1 VRFREICASRARLG
15 WFGIRFREVILGPIV
30 IVALAGS
37 PASPT
42 AIDKTG
48 EVFVG
53 AVSQADGGIAG
64 EVVAATGQDAIF
76 VGVANAPPF
85 ERLPKTGWSV
95 MNLGLHAIAT
105 LGRGERATAAVG
117 RGVFALERGK
127 ATKLGDAP
135 ANVIAL
141 GASAKAIA
149 IETDRGIAR
158 FDNGTWKP
166 LAKAPQHVDALLD
179 ARRALTARGV
189 IDLDTGAVVAWPLGF
204 HVQAAVA
211 VDEVVYAASARELA
225 IVKAGAVAKEAL
237 PPLATPIVGIVA
249 DKAGRVALVTR
260 GGQLA
265 QKLAATWTVNEL
277 RALPAIAHAGSPPAE
292 SK

>member
-1 VRFREICASRARLG
+1 
-15 WFGIRFREVILGPIV
+15 VILAPIV
-30 IVALAGS
+30 IVALAGPATS
-37 PASPT
+37 PI

-48 EVFVG
+48 EVFVN
-53 AVSQADGGIAG
+53 AVSQPDGGIAG
-64 EVVAATGQDAIF
+64 DVVAATGQDAIF
-76 VGVANAPPF
+76 VGVDKAPPF

-105 LGRGERATAAVG
+105 LGRGARATAAVG
-117 RGVFALERGK
+117 RAVFTLERGK
-127 ATKLGDAP
+127 ATKLADAP

-141 GASAKAIA
+141 GASAKSIA

-158 FDNGTWKP
+158 FDTGTWKP

-179 ARRALTARGV
+179 AKWALTARGV
-189 IDLDTGAVVAWPLGF
+189 IDLETGAVVAWPLGF
-204 HVQAAVA
+204 HVEAAVA
-211 VDEVVYAASARELA
+211 VGEVVYAASARELA
-225 IVKAGAVAKEAL
+225 IVKTGAAVKEAL

-265 QKLAATWTVNEL
+265 QKLAGTWTVTEL
-277 RALPAIAHAGSPPAE
+277 RSVPAQPHAGAPPAE